1 MASLDDILTTQK
13 NGVVAIN
20 NMAQILSYMSYV
32 YIADPS
38 PTVQS
43 TTTAN
48 VLYTVPN
55 TLQYTVTGIDIC
67 NTSGSADTFT
77 ICFVAPGDVAGTLNA
92 LYYSAP
98 IAAYTTISWRGGT
111 AIDSNYTIQA
121 FAGTT
126 NLTFKISG
134 ASN

>member
-20 NMAQILSYMSYV
+20 NLAQILSYISYV

-38 PTVQS
+38 PVVQS

-67 NTSGSADTFT
+67 NTSGSPDTFT
-77 ICFVAPGDVAGTLNA
+77 VCFVPPGGTASATNA
-92 LYYSAP
+92 LYYSAS
-98 IAAYTTISWRGGT
+98 IAAHTTISWRGGT
-111 AIDSNYTIQA
+111 ALDSNYTIQA
-121 FAGTT
+121 YAGST

>member
-20 NMAQILSYMSYV
+20 NLAQILSYMSYV

-38 PTVQS
+38 PVVQS
-43 TTTAN
+43 TTSAS
-48 VLYTVPN
+48 VIYTVPN

-77 ICFVAPGDVAGTLNA
+77 ICFVPSGGTADATNA
-92 LYYSAP
+92 IYYSAP
-98 IAAYTTISWRGGT
+98 IAAHTTISYRGGT
-111 AIDSNYTIQA
+111 ALDSNYTIQA

-126 NLTFKISG
+126 NLTFKIAG